1 MSSIIFLIYVENII
15 FKSLTVDFNNSN
27 CIDVLT

>member
-1 MSSIIFLIYVENII
+1 MSSIIFLIYVEII
-15 FKSLTVDFNNSN
+15 FKSLTVNFNNSN